1 MTPDFVAM
9 LSALSA
15 ERVEFML
22 VGAHALA
29 AHGFVRATQDIDLLV
44 RPTPEN
50 AARVFAALRRFQAPL
65 FDLSE
70 RDLVDPDVVYQVGV
84 EPNRI
89 DIMNDISGVSW
100 DEAWRGR
107 AEIVVEGLPVAVLG
121 LEEFVRNKRASGR
134 PKDRADLILIGR
146 EEEPKRE

>member
-15 ERVEFML
+15 EGVEFIL

-29 AHGFVRATQDIDLLV
+29 AHGFVRATQDIDIFV
-44 RPTPEN
+44 KPTPEN
-50 AARVFAALRRFQAPL
+50 ASRVFAALRTFKAPL
-65 FDLSE
+65 CDRAEADL
-70 RDLVDPDVVYQVGV
+70 LNPDVIYQVGV

-89 DIMNDISGVSW
+89 DLMNDISGVSW
-100 DEAWRGR
+100 DEAWAGR
-107 AEIVVEGLPVAVLG
+107 TEITIEGIRVPVLG

-134 PKDRADLILIGR
+134 PKDRADLVLIGR
-146 EEEPKRE
+146 E

>member
-15 ERVEFML
+15 EGVEFIL

-29 AHGFVRATQDIDLLV
+29 AHGFVRATQDIDILV

-50 AARVFAALRRFQAPL
+50 ARRVFAALRSFKAPL
-65 FDLSE
+65 LDLTE
-70 RDLVDPDVVYQVGV
+70 ADLLNPDVIYQVGV

-89 DIMNDISGVSW
+89 DLMNDISGVSW
-100 DEAWRGR
+100 DEAWSGR
-107 AEIVVEGLPVAVLG
+107 TEVVIEGVRVPVLG
-121 LEEFVRNKRASGR
+121 IEEFVRNKRASGR

-146 EEEPKRE
+146 E

>member
-29 AHGFVRATQDIDLLV
+29 AHGFVRATQDIDILV
-44 RPTPEN
+44 RPTAQN
-50 AARVFAALRRFQAPL
+50 AARVFAALSSFKAPL
-65 FDLSE
+65 FDLAE
-70 RDLVDPDVVYQVGV
+70 TDLMDPDVVYQVGV

-89 DIMNDISGVSW
+89 DIMNDISGVTW
-100 DEAWRGR
+100 EEAWAGR
-107 AEIVVEGLPVAVLG
+107 TEITVEGIRIPVLG
-121 LEEFVRNKRASGR
+121 IEEFVRNKRASGR

-146 EEEPKRE
+146 E

>member
-15 ERVEFML
+15 EGVEFML

-29 AHGFVRATQDIDLLV
+29 AHGFVRATQDIDILV

-50 AARVFAALRRFQAPL
+50 ARRVFAALRTFKAPL
-65 FDLSE
+65 FDLAE
-70 RDLVDPDVVYQVGV
+70 ADLLDPDVVYQVGV
-84 EPNRI
+84 KPNRI
-89 DIMNDISGVSW
+89 DLMNDISGVSW
-100 DEAWRGR
+100 EEAWAGR
-107 AEIVVEGLPVAVLG
+107 TEITVEGIRVPVLG
-121 LEEFVRNKRASGR
+121 IEEFVRNKRASGR

-146 EEEPKRE
+146 E

>member
-15 ERVEFML
+15 EGVEFML

-29 AHGFVRATQDIDLLV
+29 AHGFVRATQDIGILV

-50 AARVFAALRRFQAPL
+50 AHRVFAALRTFKAPL
-65 FDLSE
+65 FDLAE
-70 RDLVDPDVVYQVGV
+70 ADLLDPDVIYQVGV

-89 DIMNDISGVSW
+89 DLMNDISGVSW
-100 DEAWRGR
+100 DEAWAGR
-107 AEIVVEGLPVAVLG
+107 TEITVEGIPVPVLG
-121 LEEFVRNKRASGR
+121 IEEFVRNKRASGR

-146 EEEPKRE
+146 E

>member
-1 MTPDFVAM
+1 M

-15 ERVEFML
+15 EHVEFML

-29 AHGFVRATQDIDLLV
+29 AHGFVRATQDIDILV

-50 AARVFAALRRFQAPL
+50 ARRVFAALRTFEAPL
-65 FDLSE
+65 FNLAEADL
-70 RDLVDPDVVYQVGV
+70 LNPDVIYQVGV

-89 DIMNDISGVSW
+89 DLMNDISGVSW
-100 DEAWRGR
+100 DEAWAGR
-107 AEIVVEGLPVAVLG
+107 TEIVIEGIRVSVLG

-134 PKDRADLILIGR
+134 PKDRADLVLLGR
-146 EEEPKRE
+146 E

>member
-15 ERVEFML
+15 EQVEFML

-29 AHGFVRATQDIDLLV
+29 AHGFVRATQDIDILV
-44 RPTPEN
+44 RPTPQN
-50 AARVFAALRRFQAPL
+50 AARVFKALKSFQAPL
-65 FDLSE
+65 FDLAE
-70 RDLVDPDVVYQVGV
+70 TDLVDPDVIYQVGV

-89 DIMNDISGVSW
+89 DIMNDISGVTW
-100 DEAWRGR
+100 AEAWAGR
-107 AEIVVEGLPVAVLG
+107 TEITVEGLRVPVLG

-146 EEEPKRE
+146 D

>member
-1 MTPDFVAM
+1 M

-15 ERVEFML
+15 EGVEFML

-29 AHGFVRATQDIDLLV
+29 AHGFVRATQDINILV

-50 AARVFAALRRFQAPL
+50 AGRVFAALRTFKAPP
-65 FDLSE
+65 FDLAE
-70 RDLVDPDVVYQVGV
+70 ADLLNPDVIYQVGV

-89 DIMNDISGVSW
+89 DLMNDISGVSW
-100 DEAWRGR
+100 EEAWAGR
-107 AEIVVEGLPVAVLG
+107 TEITVEGIRVPVLG
-121 LEEFVRNKRASGR
+121 IEEFVRNKRASGR

-146 EEEPKRE
+146 G

>member
-1 MTPDFVAM
+1 LTPDFVAM
-9 LSALSA
+9 LSALST

-29 AHGFVRATQDIDLLV
+29 AHGFVRATQDIDILV
-44 RPTPEN
+44 RPTTDN
-50 AARVFAALRRFQAPL
+50 AARVFAALRRFKAPV

-70 RDLVDPDVVYQVGV
+70 ADLVDPDVIYQVGV

-107 AEIVVEGLPVAVLG
+107 TEIVVEGVPVAVLG
-121 LEEFVRNKRASGR
+121 IEEFVRNKRAAGR
-134 PKDRADLILIGR
+134 PKDRADLILLGR
-146 EEEPKRE
+146 DK

>member
-1 MTPDFVAM
+1 LTPDFVAM

-15 ERVEFML
+15 EHVEFML

-29 AHGFVRATQDIDLLV
+29 AHGFVRATQDIDILV

-50 AARVFAALRRFQAPL
+50 ARRVFAALRTFKAPL
-65 FDLSE
+65 LNLVEADL
-70 RDLVDPDVVYQVGV
+70 LNPDVIYQVGV

-89 DIMNDISGVSW
+89 DLMNDISGVSW
-100 DEAWRGR
+100 DEAWAGR
-107 AEIVVEGLPVAVLG
+107 TEIVIEGMHVPVLG

-146 EEEPKRE
+146 E

>member
-1 MTPDFVAM
+1 M

-15 ERVEFML
+15 EGVEFML

-29 AHGFVRATQDIDLLV
+29 AHGFVRATQDIDILV
-44 RPTPEN
+44 RPTPQN
-50 AARVFAALRRFQAPL
+50 ASRVFAALRTFKAPL
-65 FDLSE
+65 FDLAE
-70 RDLVDPDVVYQVGV
+70 ADLVDPDVIYQVGV

-89 DIMNDISGVSW
+89 DLMNDISGVSW
-100 DEAWRGR
+100 EEAWAGR
-107 AEIVVEGLPVAVLG
+107 TEITVEGICVPVLG

-146 EEEPKRE
+146 G

>member
-15 ERVEFML
+15 EGVEFIL

-29 AHGFVRATQDIDLLV
+29 AHGFVRATQDIDILV

-50 AARVFAALRRFQAPL
+50 ARRVFAALRSFKAPL
-65 FDLSE
+65 LDLTE
-70 RDLVDPDVVYQVGV
+70 ADLLNPDVIYQVGV

-89 DIMNDISGVSW
+89 DLMNDIPGVSW
-100 DEAWRGR
+100 DEAWSGR
-107 AEIVVEGLPVAVLG
+107 TEVVIEGVRVPVLG
-121 LEEFVRNKRASGR
+121 IEEFVRNKRASGR

-146 EEEPKRE
+146 E

>member
-15 ERVEFML
+15 EGVEFIL

-29 AHGFVRATQDIDLLV
+29 AHGFVRATQDIDILV

-50 AARVFAALRRFQAPL
+50 ARRVFAALRSFKAPL
-65 FDLSE
+65 LDLTE
-70 RDLVDPDVVYQVGV
+70 ADLLNPDVIYQVGV

-89 DIMNDISGVSW
+89 DLMNDISGVSW
-100 DEAWRGR
+100 DEAWSGR
-107 AEIVVEGLPVAVLG
+107 TDVVIEGVRVPVLG
-121 LEEFVRNKRASGR
+121 IEEFVRNKRASGR

-146 EEEPKRE
+146 E

>member
-15 ERVEFML
+15 EHVEFML

-29 AHGFVRATQDIDLLV
+29 AHGFVRATQDIDVLV

-50 AARVFAALRRFQAPL
+50 ARRVFAALRTFKAPL
-65 FDLSE
+65 LDLAE
-70 RDLVDPDVVYQVGV
+70 EDLLNPDVIYQVGV

-89 DIMNDISGVSW
+89 DLMNDISGVSW
-100 DEAWRGR
+100 DEAWAGR
-107 AEIVVEGLPVAVLG
+107 TEIVIEGIRVSVLG

-134 PKDRADLILIGR
+134 PKDRADLILLGR
-146 EEEPKRE
+146 E

>member
-15 ERVEFML
+15 EGVEFML

-29 AHGFVRATQDIDLLV
+29 AHGFVRATQDIDILV
-44 RPTPEN
+44 RPTPQN
-50 AARVFAALRRFQAPL
+50 ASRVFAALKAFNAPL

-70 RDLVDPDVVYQVGV
+70 ADLVDPDVIYQVGV

-100 DEAWRGR
+100 EEAWAGR
-107 AEIVVEGLPVAVLG
+107 TEISIEGLRVSVLG
-121 LEEFVRNKRASGR
+121 IEEFVRNKRASGR

-146 EEEPKRE
+146 D

>member
-15 ERVEFML
+15 EGAEFML

-29 AHGFVRATQDIDLLV
+29 ALAEADLL
-44 RPTPEN
+44 
-50 AARVFAALRRFQAPL
+50 
-65 FDLSE
+65 
-70 RDLVDPDVVYQVGV
+70 DPDVIYQVGV

-89 DIMNDISGVSW
+89 DLMNDISGVSW
-100 DEAWRGR
+100 AEAWAGR
-107 AEIVVEGLPVAVLG
+107 TEITVEGLRVPVLG

-134 PKDRADLILIGR
+134 PKDRADLIRG
-146 EEEPKRE
+146 

>member
-15 ERVEFML
+15 EGVEFML

-29 AHGFVRATQDIDLLV
+29 AHGFVRATLDIDILV

-50 AARVFAALRRFQAPL
+50 ARRVVAALRKFDAPL
-65 FDLSE
+65 FDLAE
-70 RDLVDPDVVYQVGV
+70 TDLVDPDVVFQVGI

-89 DIMNDISGVSW
+89 DIMSEISGVSW
-100 DEAWRGR
+100 NEAWAGR
-107 AEIVVEGLPVAVLG
+107 TEITVEGLRIPVLG

-134 PKDRADLILIGR
+134 PKDRADLILIGWD
-146 EEEPKRE
+146 

>member
-15 ERVEFML
+15 EGVEFML

-29 AHGFVRATQDIDLLV
+29 AHGFVRATQDIDILV
-44 RPTPEN
+44 RPTPQN
-50 AARVFAALRRFQAPL
+50 ASRVFAALRTFKAPL
-65 FDLSE
+65 FDLAE
-70 RDLVDPDVVYQVGV
+70 ADLVDPDVVYQVGV

-89 DIMNDISGVSW
+89 DLMNDISGVSW
-100 DEAWRGR
+100 EEAWAGR
-107 AEIVVEGLPVAVLG
+107 TEITVEGIRVPVLG

-146 EEEPKRE
+146 S

>member
-15 ERVEFML
+15 EGVEFML

-29 AHGFVRATQDIDLLV
+29 AHGFVRATQDIDILV

-50 AARVFAALRRFQAPL
+50 ASRVFAALKTFKAPL
-65 FDLSE
+65 FNLVES
-70 RDLVDPDVVYQVGV
+70 DLVDPDVIYQVGV

-100 DEAWRGR
+100 DEAWAGR
-107 AEIVVEGLPVAVLG
+107 TEITVEGIRVPVLG
-121 LEEFVRNKRASGR
+121 IEEFVRNKRASGR

-146 EEEPKRE
+146 D